1 MLTLTRHATPSTDST
16 KSSVRTLTLPFPPSV
31 NHYWGVRGISRF
43 VDHKGKVFRKQVGDI
58 VSSERLPPIEGRMAM
73 FISLYPPDRRKRDI
87 DNVLKA
93 LLDALQHAGCYE
105 DDSQLDDL
113 RIVRCEV
120 RKGGSCVVVITPIES
135 SPPV

>member
-1 MLTLTRHATPSTDST
+1 
-16 KSSVRTLTLPFPPSV
+16 
-31 NHYWGVRGISRF
+31 
-43 VDHKGKVFRKQVGDI
+43 
-58 VSSERLPPIEGRMAM
+58 MAM

-135 SPPV
+135 SPPL